1 MKHQLNIFF
10 NAMLFFTR
18 VPVPRSVVCN
28 DHYLSKAFRYLPLIG
43 LLIGVLCALCYSALA
58 LVLPRE
64 ICIVC
69 IMLLS
74 ILLTGAFHEDGLA
87 DFVDGFGA
95 GRDRDSILRIM
106 KDSHIGTYGVI
117 ALILALLLKFQLLCQ
132 LEEQWLLPALVI
144 APTLSRFYPVLIVR
158 LSSYARTESSK
169 ASHSARGVSATSLA
183 IAALSSL
190 TLPWCW
196 GWMFAC
202 VLLASGFV
210 LSLGMH
216 LYMKKRIGGFTGD
229 CLGALQQLTEL
240 LFYLILLA
248 LSSQL

>member
-1 MKHQLNIFF
+1 MKQELNIFL

-18 VPVPRSVVCN
+18 VPVPRCVVCN
-28 DHYLSKAFRYLPLIG
+28 EQNLNKALRYLPLIG
-43 LLIGVLCALCYSALA
+43 LLVGILCALSYSVLA

-64 ICIVC
+64 ICVVL

-95 GRDRDSILRIM
+95 GWDRESILRIM

-117 ALILALLLKFQLLCQ
+117 ALILAFLLKFQLLCQ
-132 LEEQWLLPALVI
+132 LDEVLLIPALIIVP
-144 APTLSRFYPVLIVR
+144 ALSRFYPVLLAR
-158 LSSYARTESSK
+158 LSRYARSEPSK
-169 ASHSARGVSATSLA
+169 ASHSALGVSQKTFA
-183 IAALSSL
+183 IAAGCSV
-190 TLPWCW
+190 TLPWYW
-196 GWMFAC
+196 GWMPAC
-202 VLLASGFV
+202 VLLASGLVFAGCM
-210 LSLGMH
+210 LR
-216 LYMKKRIGGFTGD
+216 YMQKKIGGFTGD

-240 LFYLILLA
+240 LFYLIVLA